1 MMTDPIAD
9 MLTRIRNAN
18 SIHRKSVSMPASRVR
33 VGVAQVLKDEG
44 FIVDYRVEQA
54 SPSSTLAV
62 DLKYSEDGD
71 KVIRKIERISKPG
84 RRVYAGVKEL
94 KPILRGQGIQIL
106 TTPQGI
112 VSDRKARELKVG
124 GEILCKVF

>member
-18 SIHRKSVSMPASRVR
+18 SIHRKSVSMPASRMR

-44 FIVDYRVEQA
+44 FIIDYHVEQA
-54 SPSSTLAV
+54 SPASTLAV

-84 RRVYAGVKEL
+84 RRVYAGAGDL
-94 KPILRGQGIQIL
+94 KPVLNGQGIQIL
-106 TTPQGI
+106 TTPHGI